1 MRGIPMGKNMPKVE
15 MEVSIEEGSPEE
27 GLMKIGKAMDDSEE
41 GVYTMA
47 SPDTSAVST
56 AGLNAIVD
64 ALNAVLPLFDVK
76 EPYPKFSGAVG
87 SLPPAFMKQ
96 LTMVSE
102 AATGAGLDEMELD
115 FSKIVDDR
123 GAKMAAGLLRALA
136 GSQAFKRF
144 LRSERPDGGG
154 TPRRPAPMEAPL
166 MKPPALGMMS
176 STADD
181 EEMMTARMS

>member
-47 SPDTSAVST
+47 SPDTSAVSV

-76 EPYPKFSGAVG
+76 E
-87 SLPPAFMKQ
+87 M
-96 LTMVSE
+96 
-102 AATGAGLDEMELD
+102 
-115 FSKIVDDR
+115 
-123 GAKMAAGLLRALA
+123 
-136 GSQAFKRF
+136 
-144 LRSERPDGGG
+144 
-154 TPRRPAPMEAPL
+154 
-166 MKPPALGMMS
+166 
-176 STADD
+176 
-181 EEMMTARMS
+181 

>member
-41 GVYTMA
+41 DVYTMA
-47 SPDTSAVST
+47 SPDTSAVSV
-56 AGLNAIVD
+56 AGLNTIVD

-76 EPYPKFSGAVG
+76 EMYPKFSVG
-87 SLPPAFMKQ
+87 VPSLPPAFMKQ

-102 AATGAGLDEMELD
+102 AAKGAGLDEMELD

-123 GAKMAAGLLRALA
+123 AAKMAAGLLRALA

-144 LRSERPDGGG
+144 LRSERPGG
-154 TPRRPAPMEAPL
+154 PAPMEAPA
-166 MKPPALGMMS
+166 MKPMPMGTMS
-176 STADD
+176 SGADD
-181 EEMMTARMS
+181 EEMMMGRMS